1 MDNYQDSPKRV
12 HSQRN
17 EALLVLRIGILDRH
31 RIGITK
37 GLLGVGEADL
47 VLGEIRPS
55 FGGIEFDLHE
65 GIMHYICILSRARRL
80 RPASV

>member
-12 HSQRN
+12 HSQSD
-17 EALLVLRIGILDRH
+17 EALLVLRIGILNCH

-65 GIMHYICILSRARRL
+65 GIMLSL
-80 RPASV
+80 IHISEPTRPY

>member
-1 MDNYQDSPKRV
+1 MNNYQDSPKRV
-12 HSQRN
+12 HSQSD
-17 EALLVLRIGILDRH
+17 EALLVLRIGILNCH

-65 GIMHYICILSRARRL
+65 GIMHNICILSRARRL